1 MAILVFIISYLLG
14 SISPAYF
21 LGKLIKGIDIRQHG
35 SGNAGTMNAFKVLGT
50 GPGILTLVF
59 DCSKGILALALA
71 YAFGLSFPLVCLA
84 GFCSV
89 LGHIFPFY
97 LRFKGGK
104 GGATTY
110 GIIVVLLI
118 KAIVEGLNWL
128 FPVSLIIFALSLII
142 ITGSGNLAAFI
153 CFPIFILILPWLKWN
168 ATSAALIL
176 FSIFSLGISVVNVL
190 EGKALRNEIKVR
202 KDRKPIL
209 WWRKVIRFLSLVI
222 PLCYLYWGK
231 INTIYF
237 TLVLSI
243 VFFILSLPPLR
254 QKLGFLFK
262 KQEKISGYLLF
273 LLAALITIIFFP
285 KEISILA
292 LVCASLGDNF
302 AGILGEAFGHRKL
315 IGQKSLEG
323 SVACCTSCFLAGV
336 ILNSLLPL
344 PVAALFVASGVATL
358 AELFSGNYDNLTIA
372 PLVALS
378 LYLLMV

>member
-1 MAILVFIISYLLG
+1 MVILVFLISYLLG

-21 LGKLIKGIDIRQHG
+21 LGKLLRGIDIRKYG
-35 SGNAGTMNAFKVLGT
+35 SGNAGTINVFKVLGT

-71 YAFGLSFPLVCLA
+71 YAFGLSFPLVCVA
-84 GFCSV
+84 GFCSI

-97 LRFKGGK
+97 LKFQGGK

-110 GIIVVLLI
+110 GLIVVLLI
-118 KAIVEGLNWL
+118 KAILEGLSWM

-153 CFPIFILILPWLKWN
+153 CFPIFILILPWLKWD
-168 ATSAALIL
+168 ATSIALII
-176 FSIFSLGISVVNVL
+176 FSLFSLGISVINVL
-190 EGKALRNEIKVR
+190 QGRGLKKEIKFR
-202 KDRKPIL
+202 EGRKPIL
-209 WWRKVIRFLSLVI
+209 IWRKVIRFLSLVI
-222 PLCYLYWGK
+222 PLSYFYWGK
-231 INTIYF
+231 ITTICF
-237 TLVLSI
+237 TLILSAI
-243 VFFILSLPPLR
+243 FFVLSLPPFR

-285 KEISILA
+285 KEVAILA

-302 AGILGEAFGHRKL
+302 AGILGELFGRKQL
-315 IGQKSLEG
+315 VDQKSLEG
-323 SVACCTSCFLAGV
+323 SVACFTSCFLAGI
-336 ILNSLLPL
+336 ILNSLLDL

-358 AELFSGNYDNLTIA
+358 TELFSGNYDNLIIA

-378 LYLLMV
+378 LSIIF